1 MTARRHTVANPKYTL
16 LIPNLLT
23 TLRKYRPIIKF
34 ETQCI
39 PRDKETAL
47 ARMCDVKISGRSRA
61 RTGPAPRENLLGTC
75 GVCLEVKQSNHV
87 LDEVLESMIMND
99 VHLYEMWNGDQ
110 EIVTLIKS
118 KQHEVTIAVHSLEE
132 P

>member
-1 MTARRHTVANPKYTL
+1 M
-16 LIPNLLT
+16 
-23 TLRKYRPIIKF
+23 KF

-39 PRDKETAL
+39 PRDKETSL
-47 ARMCDVKISGRSRA
+47 ARMRDAKISGRSRT
-61 RTGPAPRENLLGTC
+61 RTEPAPRENLLGTC

-87 LDEVLESMIMND
+87 LDEVLESMIMNN
-99 VHLYEMWNGDQ
+99 VHLYEMWNSDQ

-118 KQHEVTIAVHSLEE
+118 EHNEVTIVVHSLEE

>member
-1 MTARRHTVANPKYTL
+1 M
-16 LIPNLLT
+16 
-23 TLRKYRPIIKF
+23 
-34 ETQCI
+34 
-39 PRDKETAL
+39 RDA
-47 ARMCDVKISGRSRA
+47 KISGRSRA

-110 EIVTLIKS
+110 EIMTLIES
-118 KQHEVTIAVHSLEE
+118 EHNEVIVTVYSLEE